1 MQRVVTKT
9 KAKLDIGSLQA
20 IALVIALTALIA
32 AFTLQ
37 VMGDTKDSLGEDDCA
52 ARSDS
57 YTSYNATSG
66 LCYNGSGN
74 TVEVGTAQFNA
85 TEDGIEAVG
94 TIPEKLPI
102 IITVVVAAIIIG
114 VLVTY
119 FGGRKR

>member
-1 MQRVVTKT
+1 MQKTILKT

-37 VMGDTKDSLGEDDCA
+37 IMGDVQGDMETDSEE
-52 ARSDS
+52 
-57 YTSYNATSG
+57 YNATG
-66 LCYNGSGN
+66 
-74 TVEVGTAQFNA
+74 E
-85 TEDGIEAVG
+85 GIEAVG